1 MIEPDCPGI
10 VHGGSQHATERIKLP
25 IFEADRI
32 EPCQSPILSR
42 HVENVR
48 RRTDGSSGQ
57 DGILVAPCVETVVPH
72 ADGDIKIKPN
82 WQIPRAGAGSTKVK
96 LLVSDPLHKLDEADI
111 RGRTPPQAFDGL
123 VIDSPPFVRPFPPGT
138 DELPAHHLETPKAGQ

>member
-10 VHGGSQHATERIKLP
+10 VHGGAQHAAERIKLP

-32 EPCQSPILSR
+32 EPGQSPILSR
-42 HVENVR
+42 RVENVR

-57 DGILVAPCVETVVPH
+57 DGILVAPCVETVVAH

-82 WQIPRAGAGSTKVK
+82 WQIPGAGSTKVK
-96 LLVSDPLHKLDEADI
+96 LLVSDPLHKLKEADLL
-111 RGRTPPQAFDGL
+111 RRAPP
-123 VIDSPPFVRPFPPGT
+123 
-138 DELPAHHLETPKAGQ
+138 